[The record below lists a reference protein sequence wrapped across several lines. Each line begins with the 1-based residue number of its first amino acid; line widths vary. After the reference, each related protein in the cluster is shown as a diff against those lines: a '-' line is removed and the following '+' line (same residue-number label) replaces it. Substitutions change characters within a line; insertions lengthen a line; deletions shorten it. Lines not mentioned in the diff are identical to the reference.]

1 MLNLT
6 TVYLLGILSSRAGLA
21 SKPHEIENVCV
32 LVCVVRE
39 KNLFLFPFL
48 DFLAGL
54 IIELSGHKTD
64 WRGRDKFTLIPVG
77 SYKGVRLK
85 E

>member
-48 DFLAGL
+48 DFLADL
-54 IIELSGHKTD
+54 IIKLNGHKTD
-64 WRGRDKFTLIPVG
+64 
-77 SYKGVRLK
+77 
-85 E
+85 

>member
-48 DFLAGL
+48 DFLADLVIRLG
-54 IIELSGHKTD
+54 G
-64 WRGRDKFTLIPVG
+64 RGAD
-77 SYKGVRLK
+77 
-85 E
+85 